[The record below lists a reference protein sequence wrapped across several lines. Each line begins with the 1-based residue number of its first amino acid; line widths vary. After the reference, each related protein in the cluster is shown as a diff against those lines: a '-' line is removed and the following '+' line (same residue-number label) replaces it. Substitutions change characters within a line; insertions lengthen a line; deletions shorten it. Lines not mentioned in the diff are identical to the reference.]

1 MSTRQLVV
9 VLVLLGSHFCLSAQ
23 PLLTEPQILSSLLG
37 DSEAPRLATSGS
49 NLYVAYKGDPFAS
62 GASETK
68 VLFRRSLDGGQSW
81 RETLDLTDQLTAIDR
96 LADPLAPSHRAIEGP
111 GLAAFAG
118 NVYVAWADNSSGNYE
133 VYLMRSTD
141 GGATFAP
148 ARGATNL
155 RPGNISETTFDSRCP
170 AVAADGSNVYVVWKD
185 NSGWDFDNDRASPTL
200 DVYRVWY
207 TRSTDGGQTFDL
219 PTPIVERLRTQPRR
233 RNGQEVEAQCPVI
246 AADQGTVVVAWVEE
260 GERGTTIQAVRSF
273 NSGENFFS
281 PTPVANKRQGRVE
294 SLRLAAAGSLFV
306 AAWAESDDSDRGD
319 GFWKVFVAR
328 SPNRGRSF
336 RVGEAISLNGQAPRG
351 RRRTPAEPEGHSK
364 FPDITIWNGSV
375 WLTLANNKDGDFD
388 IYLLQSTNGGKTFTN
403 LGKISDNTSNSL
415 YPAITA
421 QHDRLH
427 IVWADDATPPL
438 PTRFR
443 LYYRQSAPWLT
454 ATSLRAAPLS
464 VRYEREKQSWAVAL
478 NGMVADAVQLEL
490 RIYDLSG
497 RVVQRATA
505 GPASVLTIPIERSL
519 ANGVYL
525 YAIVIERRDGL
536 PPVHRV
542 GKVVILR

>member
-1 MSTRQLVV
+1 MCRRLLTV
-9 VLVLLGSHFCLSAQ
+9 VLVFVAFGSFLTAQ
-23 PLLTEPQILSSLLG
+23 PLLTDPQVLSTPLG

-49 NLYVAYKGDPFAS
+49 NLYLAYKGDPFAN

-81 RETLDLTDQLTAIDR
+81 RETLDLTDLLEAEDD
-96 LADPLAPSHRAIEGP
+96 LPHKAIEGP
-111 GLAAFAG
+111 SLAAFAG
-118 NVYVAWADNSSGNYE
+118 NVYVVWADGSSGNYE
-133 VYLMRSTD
+133 VYLMRSSD
-141 GGATFAP
+141 GGATFQP
-148 ARGATNL
+148 AAGA
-155 RPGNISETTFDSRCP
+155 GNISGTDFDSRCP
-170 AVAADGSNVYVVWKD
+170 AIAADGSNVYVVWKD
-185 NSGWDFDNDRASPTL
+185 NTGWDFDNNTPTGTL
-200 DVYRVWY
+200 DVYRIWY
-207 TRSTDGGQTFDL
+207 ARSTDGGQTFDS
-219 PTPIVERLRTQPRR
+219 PTPILERLRTQPRR
-233 RNGQEVEAQCPVI
+233 RNGQEVEDQCPAI
-246 AADQGTVVVAWVEE
+246 AADQGTVVVAWAEE
-260 GERGTTIQAVRSF
+260 GERGTTIQSVRSF

-281 PTPVANKRQGRVE
+281 PTPLASKRQGRVE
-294 SLRLAAAGSLFV
+294 SLRLAAYGSLFV

-351 RRRTPAEPEGHSK
+351 RRRAPAEPEGHSK

-375 WLTLANNKDGDFD
+375 WLALANNKDGNFD
-388 IYLLQSTNGGKTFTN
+388 IYLFQSTNGGRTFTN
-403 LGKISDNTSNSL
+403 LGKISDNASNSL

-454 ATSLRAAPLS
+454 ATSLGAAPLS
-464 VRYEREKQSWAVAL
+464 VRYEPRKQSWTVAL
-478 NGMVADAVQLEL
+478 GGMLADAVQLEL

-497 RVVQRATA
+497 RVVQRAVA
-505 GPASVLTIPIERSL
+505 QPASVLTFPVERAL

-525 YAIVIERRDGL
+525 YSVDATGCRPCIA
-536 PPVHRV
+536 
-542 GKVVILR
+542 